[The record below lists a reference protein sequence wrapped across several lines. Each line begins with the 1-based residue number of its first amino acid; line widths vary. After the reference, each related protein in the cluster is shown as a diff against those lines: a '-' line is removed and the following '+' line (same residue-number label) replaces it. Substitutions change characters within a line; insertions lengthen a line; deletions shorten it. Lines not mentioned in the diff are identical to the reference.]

1 MKLGRTPTLIV
12 LATGLAMAVAACGP
26 GVSLWLPSWDD
37 TRCTRERNP
46 SVQAMGRKSVTPGRW
61 ALTSAQRMSYGGPD
75 SSEWTQRPGPRPSF
89 IKEP

>member
-1 MKLGRTPTLIV
+1 MKLERTPTLIV

-46 SVQAMGRKSVTPGRW
+46 SGQAVGEPGIRRR
-61 ALTSAQRMSYGGPD
+61 SAG
-75 SSEWTQRPGPRPSF
+75 
-89 IKEP
+89 